1 MGKYIRTLPSFEGG
15 NWANFKVEVLEEFK
29 DDDEEQKTYTV
40 AYLRKY
46 VQQIRKSKDADYI
59 AMILDLAEKSRFLIN
74 ARKLSEYRRVT
85 LFLHAFSDGI
95 GNKLCKRCNID
106 LDDPDTT
113 DTVFPELK
121 REALDLCVKEESQMQ
136 KLRKQIEFD
145 FEDDEADVK
154 QRKKE
159 QERKKEP
166 KKRAEERKDNVDDLA
181 EMMKDLKIF
190 QLEKQLAELAKA
202 SLQANQSQANQ
213 RQADQSQAGQRGQNP
228 TALPYYPPNQYGNR
242 QYPPNQRNMI
252 RGCYYDGGAHSRE
265 TCEELQKALARG
277 DVHKKGPVLFLGRE
291 DANSNIR
298 VPIPTEDGS
307 GKIMWQQ
314 EWVMNELMKKES
326 QALGTANSVTLE
338 SGFSGVY
345 RGVSCMSGASGEAY
359 GGASCSG
366 VSGGVSSGVS
376 RGASSKGKGKAN
388 FHDDDDQDDFPVEFY
403 NGHPVIRTTAQEK
416 PISAAVDKMEAQIP
430 QRILKRTQPPE
441 DRMDIDDENRPSQQ
455 QKKHREPATAR
466 NANRDQET
474 ATKTKTVP
482 FWEELR
488 KEANIT
494 TINDKLMET
503 VVPIKLKE
511 LLSISPD
518 LISHWFGVKR
528 VPPLQVKEKDLKEAF
543 EVSAARW
550 ISKADERL
558 YACATPRCKGSI
570 EGSVEEALIDCGSEL
585 CLLSKS
591 FFDTLE
597 VPIDLEIDWVVGSA
611 NSTRSRVHGL
621 CREVEVSVGGVK
633 KVLPFFVMEHLA
645 QDVIL
650 GRPWERM
657 VRAKHD
663 NRDDGSLFMTI
674 SDAEGNS
681 ATFCAVPADHECN
694 RTVQAGKGRTWLWPP
709 C

>member
-1 MGKYIRTLPSFEGG
+1 MTSKIQIPASSLASSPTSSSSSYSSSSSLPSSSSLKGKKPAVSTTTAPQGPSTTSADPQQHAQQDPQQQDHGFIGTQCLFPFPGQNGAPFFDRKNITQFLTTWEDLTLNWPEGIKIRKIPPYCKSTMGKYIRMLPSFEGG
-15 NWANFKVEVLEEFK
+15 NWVNFKVEVLEEFK
-29 DDDEEQKTYTV
+29 DDDEEQQKYTV

-46 VQQIRKSKDADYI
+46 VQQIRKSKDADYR
-59 AMILDLAEKSRFLIN
+59 AFILDFTEKSRFLIN

-85 LFLHAFSDGI
+85 LFLHAFSHSI

-145 FEDDEADVK
+145 FKDDEADVK

-181 EMMKDLKIF
+181 DMMKDLKIF

-202 SLQANQSQANQ
+202 NQK
-213 RQADQSQAGQRGQNP
+213 GQNP

-252 RGCYYDGGAHSRE
+252 RGCYFDGGAHSRE

-326 QALGTANSVTLE
+326 QALGTANSVTWE
-338 SGFSGVY
+338 SGFSGVS

-359 GGASCSG
+359 
-366 VSGGVSSGVS
+366 SGVS

-403 NGHPVIRTTAQEK
+403 NRHPVIRTTAQEK
-416 PISAAVDKMEAQIP
+416 LISAAVDKMEAQIP
-430 QRILKRTQPPE
+430 
-441 DRMDIDDENRPSQQ
+441 
-455 QKKHREPATAR
+455 
-466 NANRDQET
+466 
-474 ATKTKTVP
+474 
-482 FWEELR
+482 
-488 KEANIT
+488 
-494 TINDKLMET
+494 
-503 VVPIKLKE
+503 
-511 LLSISPD
+511 
-518 LISHWFGVKR
+518 
-528 VPPLQVKEKDLKEAF
+528 
-543 EVSAARW
+543 
-550 ISKADERL
+550 
-558 YACATPRCKGSI
+558 
-570 EGSVEEALIDCGSEL
+570 
-585 CLLSKS
+585 
-591 FFDTLE
+591 
-597 VPIDLEIDWVVGSA
+597 
-611 NSTRSRVHGL
+611 
-621 CREVEVSVGGVK
+621 
-633 KVLPFFVMEHLA
+633 
-645 QDVIL
+645 
-650 GRPWERM
+650 
-657 VRAKHD
+657 
-663 NRDDGSLFMTI
+663 
-674 SDAEGNS
+674 
-681 ATFCAVPADHECN
+681 
-694 RTVQAGKGRTWLWPP
+694 
-709 C
+709 

>member
-85 LFLHAFSDGI
+85 LFLHAFSDSI

-202 SLQANQSQANQ
+202 SLQANQSQADQ

-291 DANSNIR
+291 DANRNIR

-326 QALGTANSVTLE
+326 QALGMANSVTLE
-338 SGFSGVY
+338 SSGVS
-345 RGVSCMSGASGEAY
+345 R
-359 GGASCSG
+359 GASCSG
-366 VSGGVSSGVS
+366 ASCSGVS

-388 FHDDDDQDDFPVEFY
+388 FYDDDDQDDFPVEFY
-403 NGHPVIRTTAQEK
+403 KGHPVIRTTAQK
-416 PISAAVDKMEAQIP
+416 PISATVDKMEAQIP
-430 QRILKRTQPPE
+430 QRILRRTKPPE
-441 DRMDIDDENRPSQQ
+441 DRMDIDVEN
-455 QKKHREPATAR
+455 
-466 NANRDQET
+466 
-474 ATKTKTVP
+474 
-482 FWEELR
+482 
-488 KEANIT
+488 
-494 TINDKLMET
+494 
-503 VVPIKLKE
+503 
-511 LLSISPD
+511 
-518 LISHWFGVKR
+518 
-528 VPPLQVKEKDLKEAF
+528 
-543 EVSAARW
+543 
-550 ISKADERL
+550 
-558 YACATPRCKGSI
+558 
-570 EGSVEEALIDCGSEL
+570 
-585 CLLSKS
+585 
-591 FFDTLE
+591 
-597 VPIDLEIDWVVGSA
+597 
-611 NSTRSRVHGL
+611 
-621 CREVEVSVGGVK
+621 
-633 KVLPFFVMEHLA
+633 
-645 QDVIL
+645 QD
-650 GRPWERM
+650 
-657 VRAKHD
+657 
-663 NRDDGSLFMTI
+663 
-674 SDAEGNS
+674 
-681 ATFCAVPADHECN
+681 
-694 RTVQAGKGRTWLWPP
+694 
-709 C
+709 